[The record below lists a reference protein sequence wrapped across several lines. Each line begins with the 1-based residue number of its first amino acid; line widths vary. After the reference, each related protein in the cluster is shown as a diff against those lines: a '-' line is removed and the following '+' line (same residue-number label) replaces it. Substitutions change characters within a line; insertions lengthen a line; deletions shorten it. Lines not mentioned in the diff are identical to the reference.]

1 MYEMKPEYYIGIDMI
16 DEEHKQLFQ
25 YADEAYELLHNDMI
39 PDKFDAIHDV
49 LMNLRNYTVKHFS
62 DEEEYME
69 SIHYKKLFTQKIQH
83 QEFINKLDEFMEN
96 HNEEV
101 VDQNKQIEDILE
113 YLTNW
118 LINHILYVDGKIG
131 GHWNC

>member
-1 MYEMKPEYYIGIDMI
+1 MFEMKPEYYIGIKMI
-16 DEEHKQLFQ
+16 DEQHKQLFK
-25 YADEAYELLHNDMI
+25 YADEAYELLNDEFT
-39 PDKFDAIHDV
+39 PDKYDRVDILLEKLYD
-49 LMNLRNYTVKHFS
+49 YTVKHLA
-62 DEEEYME
+62 DEEAYME

-83 QEFINKLDEFMEN
+83 QEFINKLDEFMES

-118 LINHILYVDGKIG
+118 LINHILYVDGQITKG
-131 GHWNC
+131 

>member
-1 MYEMKPEYYIGIDMI
+1 MKPEYYIGIDMI

-118 LINHILYVDGKIG
+118 LINHILYVDGQITKG
-131 GHWNC
+131 